1 MTLQEWTRTPTA
13 PGAGATPAASAATC
27 GRSPRATRLGVIA
40 EAPAAFADLLAGR
53 DGTGTADGLTWDAR
67 TYVWHVADNLRIWAE
82 RLSGLAPGERRPVAP
97 YDQDALAAVRH
108 YDGMPL
114 AAALWSLGRSSAEF
128 VGQWSAAPPD
138 AALLHPEAG
147 ELGMGPVLRQVAH
160 DTVHHQYDVSRTG

>member
-1 MTLQEWTRTPTA
+1 MDENPY
-13 PGAGATPAASAATC
+13 GAGGWGDPCRQC
-27 GRSPRATRLGVIA
+27 GYVWSIPEGDALGVIA

-53 DGTGTADGLTWDAR
+53 NGTGTADGLTWDAR